1 MKVVVL
7 MSVHKSFFFFL
18 FASAA
23 CSLPVLCLW
32 ADISLFNL
40 DIPEISLTEIVQESV
55 LVSIVFIHFLLAKKW
70 EFMRYC
76 NILIGGFFLSMLIRE
91 LDAFFDLLAHGSWV
105 WFALLSAICALLYP
119 VIHFRLTLTQLTHYT
134 RTPWYGMMLSGLL
147 AVLVFSRLFGMHE
160 LWYAILD
167 KSYVRVVKNV
177 VEEGSESFGYMLC
190 LIASA
195 GYYCSFRSLSR
206 QK

>member
-7 MSVHKSFFFFL
+7 MSVLKSFFFFL

-55 LVSIVFIHFLLAKKW
+55 LGGIVFIHFLLAKKW

-119 VIHFRLTLTQLTHYT
+119 VVHFRLTLTQLTHYT
-134 RTPWYGMMLSGLL
+134 RSPWYGMMLSGLL

-190 LIASA
+190 LTASV

>member
-7 MSVHKSFFFFL
+7 MSVLKSFFFFL

-23 CSLPVLCLW
+23 CTVPVLCLW
-32 ADISLFNL
+32 ADIYLFNL

-55 LVSIVFIHFLLAKKW
+55 LGGIVFIHFLLAKKW
-70 EFMRYC
+70 AFMRYC

-105 WFALLSAICALLYP
+105 WFALLSAVCALLYP
-119 VIHFRLTLTQLTHYT
+119 VMHSRLTLTQLAHYT
-134 RTPWYGMMLSGLL
+134 RTPWYGVMLSGLL
-147 AVLVFSRLFGMHE
+147 AVLVFSRLFGMHG

-167 KSYVRVVKNV
+167 QSYVRVVKNV

-190 LIASA
+190 LIASV
-195 GYYCSFRSLSR
+195 GYYCSFRSLPR

>member
-7 MSVHKSFFFFL
+7 MSVLKSFFFFL

-147 AVLVFSRLFGMHE
+147 GKVRISGE
-160 LWYAILD
+160 ILL
-167 KSYVRVVKNV
+167 
-177 VEEGSESFGYMLC
+177 G
-190 LIASA
+190 
-195 GYYCSFRSLSR
+195 
-206 QK
+206 

>member
-7 MSVHKSFFFFL
+7 MSVLKSFFFFL

-91 LDAFFDLLAHGSWV
+91 LDAFLIFWLMEVGCGLHYFPPFALCFIPLSISDLL
-105 WFALLSAICALLYP
+105 L
-119 VIHFRLTLTQLTHYT
+119 R
-134 RTPWYGMMLSGLL
+134 
-147 AVLVFSRLFGMHE
+147 
-160 LWYAILD
+160 
-167 KSYVRVVKNV
+167 N
-177 VEEGSESFGYMLC
+177 
-190 LIASA
+190 
-195 GYYCSFRSLSR
+195 
-206 QK
+206 